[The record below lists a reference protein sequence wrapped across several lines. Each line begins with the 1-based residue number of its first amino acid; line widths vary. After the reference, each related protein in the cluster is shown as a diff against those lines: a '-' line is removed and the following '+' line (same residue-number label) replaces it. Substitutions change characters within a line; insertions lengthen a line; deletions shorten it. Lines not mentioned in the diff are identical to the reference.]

1 MVLRIAF
8 VHCYLAAALATQSQ
22 VAEKPVAVIQRAV
35 KAHGG
40 EANLKKFKAGHT
52 KADGIIALGAGVP
65 FTQEAF
71 YELPSRMK
79 EIQVLEANGQKRV
92 VTIVLDGDH
101 GWLSANGQ
109 TVPLSET
116 VLGELREAIHLIQVN
131 RLVSLLEDKRF
142 RLSPLQD
149 AQVEGAAAYG
159 LRVSTTGRR
168 DTDLYFSKE
177 TGLLIK
183 VERRMRDL
191 GTMKEFTE
199 ARVYSEFLDANG
211 IRIPRKTVVFRDG
224 KEFMRAQVAEVAFLE
239 SLDQRVFSK
248 P

>member
-8 VHCYLAAALATQSQ
+8 LQCCLAAASVIQSQ
-22 VAEKPVAVIQRAV
+22 VAEKPAAVIQRAI

-40 EANLKKFKAGHT
+40 EANLKKFKAAHT
-52 KADGIIALGAGVP
+52 KADGIIALGTGVP

-71 YELPSRMK
+71 YELPSRLK
-79 EIQVLEANGQKRV
+79 EIQVLEASGQKHV
-92 VTIVLDGDH
+92 VTLVLDGDR
-101 GWLSANGQ
+101 GWLSTNGQ
-109 TVPLSET
+109 TVPLGET

-131 RLVSLLEDKRF
+131 KLVSLLEDKRF
-142 RLSPLQD
+142 RLSPLPET
-149 AQVEGAAAYG
+149 QVEGAAAYG
-159 LRVSTTGRR
+159 LRVSVAGHR
-168 DTDLYFSKE
+168 DIDLYFSKE
-177 TGLLIK
+177 TGLLSK

-191 GTMKEFTE
+191 GTMKEFAE
-199 ARVYSEFLDANG
+199 ARVYTEFLDANG